1 MKKKKVIVILCFVSG
16 NVYVLPYNLSHR
28 LDTEDF
34 FETPIALDLGLRAS
48 DCQWMITTADKI
60 NN

>member
-1 MKKKKVIVILCFVSG
+1 MKKSKVIVILCFVSG

-28 LDTEDF
+28 ADSEDF
-34 FETPIALDLGLRAS
+34 FETSAALDLGLRAS
-48 DCQWMITTADKI
+48 DCQWMVTTEDKI